1 LNSLTLQPRGG
12 WRWLWAAPW
21 SLLGL
26 VLTAPALLVGAR
38 PRWVGRT
45 LEVSG
50 GRLSHWMAE
59 HGPFGV
65 VAITLGHVILG
76 RDEATLQL
84 LRAHERVHVRQY
96 ERWGPLFVPAY
107 LANSAWHWL
116 HGRHPYLDNGFER
129 QARAGEDAASADAWS
144 VTASLPLPLEMPQ
157 ATQARPAPPAAHHT
171 IAHCAPAR
179 SQSREQAG

>member
-1 LNSLTLQPRGG
+1 MAVTPSHLFSPPRGG

-26 VLTAPALLVGAR
+26 ALSAPAVLVGAR

-50 GRLSHWMAE
+50 GRLSFWMAE

-76 RDEATLQL
+76 RDEPTLQV

-107 LANSAWHWL
+107 LADSAWQWL
-116 HGRHPYLDNGFER
+116 RGRHPYLDNRFECE
-129 QARAGEDAASADAWS
+129 ARAGEEAARVEVWP
-144 VTASLPLPLEMPQ
+144 VTETMPLPS
-157 ATQARPAPPAAHHT
+157 AAPKSPPTSPPSLFKRGEREAAHR
-171 IAHCAPAR
+171 P
-179 SQSREQAG
+179 